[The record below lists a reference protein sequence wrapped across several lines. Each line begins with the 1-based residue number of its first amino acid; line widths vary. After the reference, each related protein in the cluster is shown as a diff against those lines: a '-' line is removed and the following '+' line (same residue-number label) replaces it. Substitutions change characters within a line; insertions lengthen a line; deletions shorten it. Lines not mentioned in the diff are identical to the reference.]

1 MAGIYIN
8 KSELVKVGRR
18 KKVYCNSR
26 DWYFIWNGKRVT
38 SEQLLRLSYPIFF
51 EDNGKVNYIGCY
63 LPVSNCIT
71 ILVEIDD
78 NFETVQMY
86 RQID

>member
-1 MAGIYIN
+1 MSGIYIN

-38 SEQLLRLSYPIFF
+38 GSELLTLTFPIFF
-51 EDNGKVNYIGCY
+51 EDNDKLFSIGYY

-71 ILVEIDD
+71 ILVDIDD